1 MRYDDPN
8 GDYGRQGRQRDVVLL
23 SQKALS
29 LDGVSQYKE
38 VLAAIEGN
46 MKTDM
51 DFSMM
56 QKIALDYRDA
66 FKKWSK
72 CKCKETDLCK
82 MVSLINESVEMN

>member
-1 MRYDDPN
+1 MLW
-8 GDYGRQGRQRDVVLL
+8 LL

-56 QKIALDYRDA
+56 QKLPWIIVML
-66 FKKWSK
+66 SK
-72 CKCKETDLCK
+72 SGASANARRRIYARWYLLST
-82 MVSLINESVEMN
+82 SQWR